1 MVGVNSFESKLDLGW
16 RYWFSQKPIGR
27 FFGNF
32 GNDVGV
38 LMPFSKMKVWGEKYC
53 SPCLVGEAL
62 CDSMGNIHK
71 ALTFVLHNIVHMIW
85 LVFRLLFTS
94 TWVFVHNYEDF
105 FFCLN
110 HEQLYSS
117 FSYPCYW
124 KKLDFIFFLPLFKP
138 SIFHYSIFVIEKKII

>member
-1 MVGVNSFESKLDLGW
+1 
-16 RYWFSQKPIGR
+16 
-27 FFGNF
+27 
-32 GNDVGV
+32 
-38 LMPFSKMKVWGEKYC
+38 
-53 SPCLVGEAL
+53 
-62 CDSMGNIHK
+62 MGNIHK

-85 LVFRLLFTS
+85 LVFCLLFTS

-138 SIFHYSIFVIEKKII
+138 SIFHYSIFVIEKKNYLNSYPFPIPIDWSCCSHPCWVERLELEFELELEFKQIYPQYVNYLR